1 MPPNSKNGN
10 LNIVTSDSPQ
20 SELYELYEPQYFLYP
35 SVLSSHA
42 NSPANSPSPL
52 LEQSS
57 ASSVSSSSIS
67 SRSSFSISSRDS
79 LSPHTVKSCKHCS
92 FSFYRTDQTE
102 EYCSKDCRVCNTWFK
117 PSHLPQSI
125 SAKET
130 NSPSPTEKICLT
142 NTDKKI
148 KQHYYD
154 IKNYS
159 DASNCYN
166 ETWRNVNTK
175 GSKTNLQK
183 K

>member
-1 MPPNSKNGN
+1 MPPSSKNGN

-102 EYCSKDCRVCNTWFK
+102 EYCSKGVNCRIWYELSKDIFPIRGKTLFHYLIILSNFDLNFST
-117 PSHLPQSI
+117 
-125 SAKET
+125 SA
-130 NSPSPTEKICLT
+130 SCIIIL
-142 NTDKKI
+142 
-148 KQHYYD
+148 Y
-154 IKNYS
+154 
-159 DASNCYN
+159 
-166 ETWRNVNTK
+166 
-175 GSKTNLQK
+175 
-183 K
+183 